1 MITTTVLPVAMTGAI
16 TEIRPR
22 KDESW
27 GARTATTPVGSGVE
41 RLRYGPAT
49 GFAPPTTWPILSV
62 QPAYQT
68 QRSIAASTTAD
79 ALDLE
84 RPSASETSRTNCSR
98 RPSSI
103 SATRYRT

>member
-1 MITTTVLPVAMTGAI
+1 MTGAT
-16 TEIRPR
+16 TETRPR

-27 GARTATTPVGSGVE
+27 GARTVTTPVGSGVE
-41 RLRYGPAT
+41 RLKNGPAT

-68 QRSIAASTTAD
+68 QRSMAASTTAA
-79 ALDLE
+79 ALDLD
-84 RPSASETSRTNCSR
+84 RPSASATSRTNWSL

-103 SATRYRT
+103 SAMR